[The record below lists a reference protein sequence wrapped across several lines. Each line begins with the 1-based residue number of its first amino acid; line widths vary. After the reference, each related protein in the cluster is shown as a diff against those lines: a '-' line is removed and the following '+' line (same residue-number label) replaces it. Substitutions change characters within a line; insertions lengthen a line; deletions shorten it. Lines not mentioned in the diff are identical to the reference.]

1 MNQDMG
7 ISPAISRVVK
17 STPQAAKQQDPIA
30 RWVWHVEMM
39 QIVALAALTIYVVS
53 LALGLSGVR

>member
-7 ISPAISRVVK
+7 ISPAISRVK
-17 STPQAAKQQDPIA
+17 STPQAASQQDPIE

-39 QIVALAALTIYVVS
+39 QIVVLAALTVYVVS

>member
-1 MNQDMG
+1 MNQDTG
-7 ISPAISRVVK
+7 ISPAISRVK
-17 STPQAAKQQDPIA
+17 STPQAAKQQDPIE

-39 QIVALAALTIYVVS
+39 QIVVLVALTIYVVS